1 MGADEQLGGYSRH
14 RGRFVSSGGDFAA
27 VCEEI
32 ELEVGRISERNLGR
46 DNRIVADSGV
56 APRFPY
62 LDEDVVR
69 YASLS
74 VQCEIIYIPRYLVS
88 SAEGTRARY
97 K

>member
-1 MGADEQLGGYSRH
+1 MELPIEGMGADEQLGGYSRH
-14 RGRFVSSGGDFAA
+14 RGRFVSSDGDFAA
-27 VCEEI
+27 VSEEI

-74 VQCEIIYIPRYLVS
+74 VQC
-88 SAEGTRARY
+88 
-97 K
+97 

>member
-27 VCEEI
+27 VTAEI
-32 ELEVGRISERNLGR
+32 ALEVGRISERNLGR

-62 LDEDVVR
+62 LDEEVVR
-69 YASLS
+69 WVCRGLQTASE
-74 VQCEIIYIPRYLVS
+74 VIYQDYRVTI
-88 SAEGTRARY
+88 
-97 K
+97 